1 MLYEKTKINKAKIRK
16 NKRVFSLMNS
26 NFATAR
32 ASETFHFLS
41 EQFIHETLCVLLYSA
56 LLHLLLLLPVIIII
70 MTSAQKVPESG
81 KTQKWLITTFQT
93 FQALKTTS
101 RSSGLRTRPWR
112 SWPRSA
118 GTTSRLTPSAASSPT
133 KTGLTTWPRPWTTC
147 TRMASSTASRSIG
160 SGLSKREERRTASS
174 SSDTRGWVLKI
185 PALKIIFG
193 ETIGLYFVNFR
204 FF

>member
-101 RSSGLRTRPWR
+101 RSSGLRTRP
-112 SWPRSA
+112 
-118 GTTSRLTPSAASSPT
+118 
-133 KTGLTTWPRPWTTC
+133 
-147 TRMASSTASRSIG
+147 
-160 SGLSKREERRTASS
+160 
-174 SSDTRGWVLKI
+174 
-185 PALKIIFG
+185 
-193 ETIGLYFVNFR
+193 
-204 FF
+204 

>member
-16 NKRVFSLMNS
+16 NKRVSSLMNS

-56 LLHLLLLLPVIIII
+56 LLHLLLLLPVIII
-70 MTSAQKVPESG
+70 MTAVQKVPESG

-101 RSSGLRTRPWR
+101 RSSGLRTRP
-112 SWPRSA
+112 
-118 GTTSRLTPSAASSPT
+118 
-133 KTGLTTWPRPWTTC
+133 
-147 TRMASSTASRSIG
+147 
-160 SGLSKREERRTASS
+160 
-174 SSDTRGWVLKI
+174 
-185 PALKIIFG
+185 
-193 ETIGLYFVNFR
+193 
-204 FF
+204 